1 MVLAAFA
8 VASFCAFCGH
18 VLATETLIIPQGRIR
33 GTVRQSRDSNPYYA
47 FLGIPYAL
55 PPVEDLR
62 FKDPVPHPGWSGE
75 RDATTD
81 SPVCPQAMPYFPE
94 KGDAI
99 FGQEDCL
106 FLNVYS
112 PNPSSDAKLPV
123 MVFVHGG
130 GFLMGQATSNMYGP
144 EYFMDHNVVLVT
156 IQYRLGVLGF
166 LSFGNAEVPGN
177 LGMKDQVLALQ
188 WIQENIEEFGG
199 NPDSVTIF
207 GESAGA
213 ASVSYH
219 LVSPLSKGLF
229 HRAIL
234 QSGTA
239 SCSWASTPAWLAR
252 DRAHAFAT
260 LVGCPTQP
268 IETVLDC
275 LRQLPTETFVTTL
288 NKFHIWFKNP
298 MITFAPVI
306 ESPLSQNNFLP
317 DHPLRLPH
325 ADVPIIIG
333 VNNKEGGI
341 VGAVYC
347 TDDFKLTHQLNA
359 DFDRLLPLIVSC
371 NWLPKD
377 KRAEFVQKVKSFY
390 LNNQPVG
397 EDNLEG
403 LIDRP
408 ARKRVRAINGYPN
421 NEPTANREQDRGQGP
436 VQAPPPN
443 REDWWLS
450 YKMNEDK
457 INQYTTR
464 SGSRAR
470 AETPAPTTTQAIAG
484 NISQL
489 LKAEIRLV

>member
-18 VLATETLIIPQGRIR
+18 VLAAETLIIPQGRIR

-62 FKDPVPHPGWSGE
+62 FKLVLEWRVNPCHFSKLPV
-75 RDATTD
+75 
-81 SPVCPQAMPYFPE
+81 

-112 PNPSSDAKLPV
+112 PNPSSDVKLPV

-333 VNNKEGGI
+333 VNNKEG
-341 VGAVYC
+341 
-347 TDDFKLTHQLNA
+347 
-359 DFDRLLPLIVSC
+359 
-371 NWLPKD
+371 
-377 KRAEFVQKVKSFY
+377 
-390 LNNQPVG
+390 
-397 EDNLEG
+397 
-403 LIDRP
+403 
-408 ARKRVRAINGYPN
+408 
-421 NEPTANREQDRGQGP
+421 
-436 VQAPPPN
+436 
-443 REDWWLS
+443 
-450 YKMNEDK
+450 
-457 INQYTTR
+457 
-464 SGSRAR
+464 
-470 AETPAPTTTQAIAG
+470 
-484 NISQL
+484 
-489 LKAEIRLV
+489 

>member
-18 VLATETLIIPQGRIR
+18 VLAAETLIIPQGRIR

-62 FKDPVPHPGWSGE
+62 FK
-75 RDATTD
+75 
-81 SPVCPQAMPYFPE
+81 
-94 KGDAI
+94 
-99 FGQEDCL
+99 
-106 FLNVYS
+106 
-112 PNPSSDAKLPV
+112 PSSDVKLPV

-333 VNNKEGGI
+333 VNNKEGGKFYP
-341 VGAVYC
+341 G
-347 TDDFKLTHQLNA
+347 LT
-359 DFDRLLPLIVSC
+359 
-371 NWLPKD
+371 
-377 KRAEFVQKVKSFY
+377 
-390 LNNQPVG
+390 
-397 EDNLEG
+397 G
-403 LIDRP
+403 L
-408 ARKRVRAINGYPN
+408 YF
-421 NEPTANREQDRGQGP
+421 T
-436 VQAPPPN
+436 
-443 REDWWLS
+443 
-450 YKMNEDK
+450 
-457 INQYTTR
+457 
-464 SGSRAR
+464 
-470 AETPAPTTTQAIAG
+470 
-484 NISQL
+484 
-489 LKAEIRLV
+489 